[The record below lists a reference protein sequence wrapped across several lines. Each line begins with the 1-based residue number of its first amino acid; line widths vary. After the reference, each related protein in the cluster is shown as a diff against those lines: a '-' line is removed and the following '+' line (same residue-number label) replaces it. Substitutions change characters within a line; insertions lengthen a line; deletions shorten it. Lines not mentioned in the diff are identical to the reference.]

1 MSMFRKKTKVVA
13 TLGPATH
20 RREVIAEMISLG
32 VNAFRINF
40 SHADYETVEE
50 AVKMVHE
57 INEEKGYNV
66 AVLADLQGPKLR
78 LGEVKDGVFVKV
90 GDPVSFTNQQRL
102 GTRRQVYMTY
112 ARFPL
117 DVNPGETVLLDD
129 GKLIMEV
136 VDTNRR
142 DLVRAR
148 VVQGGSMRSRKGVN
162 LPQTK
167 ISLPALTEKDRRDAI
182 FAVGLGVDWV
192 ALSFVRT
199 PADLMALRALLNEHA
214 DHRIPIIA
222 KIEKPEAV
230 KNIDGILLHAD
241 GLMVARGDLG
251 VEMPAEE
258 VPLIQKMLVRK
269 AKVARKPVIIA
280 TQMMESMTDS
290 LTPTRAEVNDVANSV
305 MDGTDAVMLSG
316 ETAVGKYP
324 VAVIKSMVEIIKRVE
339 DSRLISR
346 PDHNP
351 DPAEKKRYLTN
362 VICYDAAQ
370 MAVQIDAQAIV
381 TLTHSGYTAFQLSSH
396 RPFCHTLAFT
406 DNRNILRMLNLL
418 WGVYAFY
425 YDKWHT
431 TDKTIREVN
440 QIAVKKGIVQKGDYI
455 LNLSAMP
462 VREKGMVNTIRITEI
477 G

>member
-1 MSMFRKKTKVVA
+1 MA

-20 RREVIAEMISLG
+20 TREIIAEMMTRG
-32 VNAFRINF
+32 VNVFRINF
-40 SHADYETVEE
+40 SHADYENVEA
-50 AVKMVHE
+50 AVKTIHE

-78 LGEVKDGVFVKV
+78 IGAVEDGVFVKP
-90 GDPVSFTNQQRL
+90 GDEISFTNKEKR
-102 GTRRQVYMTY
+102 GTRREVYMTY
-112 ARFPL
+112 TRFPL
-117 DVNPGETVLLDD
+117 DVNPGEIILLDD

-136 VDTNRR
+136 VDTNRI
-142 DLVRAR
+142 DLVKAKI
-148 VVQGGSMRSRKGVN
+148 VQGGLLKGRKGVN
-162 LPQTK
+162 LPKTK
-167 ISLPALTEKDRRDAI
+167 ILLPALTEKDKRDAI
-182 FAVGLGVDWV
+182 FAAQIGVDWM

-199 PADLMALRALLNEHA
+199 PEDLMTLRALLDEHA
-214 DHRIPIIA
+214 DYRIPIIA

-230 KNIDGILLHAD
+230 KNIDGILPHAD

-251 VEMPAEE
+251 VEMPPEE
-258 VPLIQKMLVRK
+258 VPLVQKMLVRK
-269 AKVARKPVIIA
+269 AKVARKPIIIA

-324 VAVIKSMVEIIKRVE
+324 VAVVKSMVEIIKRVE

-346 PDHNP
+346 PDHKP
-351 DPAEKKRYLTN
+351 DPTEKSRYITN
-362 VICYDAAQ
+362 VVCYDAAQ
-370 MAVQIDAQAIV
+370 MAVQIHAQAIV

-440 QIAVKKGIVQKGDYI
+440 QIAVKKGIVERGDYI

-462 VREKGMVNTIRITEI
+462 VRNKGMVNTIRITEMD
-477 G
+477 